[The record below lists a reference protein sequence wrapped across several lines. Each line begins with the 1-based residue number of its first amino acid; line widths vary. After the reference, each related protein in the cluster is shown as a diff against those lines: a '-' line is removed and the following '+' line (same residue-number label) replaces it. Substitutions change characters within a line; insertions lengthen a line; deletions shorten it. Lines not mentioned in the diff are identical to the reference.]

1 MKEKIATDNTKKNH
15 KRNTMNS
22 LYQKMIQPKRNG
34 KIFRNIQLSR
44 LNQKEIIEVPWWPSG

>member
-1 MKEKIATDNTKKNH
+1 MKEKIATDNTKKNR

-34 KIFRNIQLSR
+34 KIFRNIQLVKTKSKR
-44 LNQKEIIEVPWWPSG
+44 NNRSSLVA